1 MLDLR
6 RLRLLKE
13 FAGRGTIAATAAALG
28 YTPSA
33 VSQQL
38 AALEREAGVILLDR
52 TARSA
57 ELTDAGRRL
66 AVHAERILAQVEEAE
81 AELSAA
87 EREPSGR
94 VSVAAFPTAAAAFAP
109 ALARSLRAHPALTLL
124 LRQTQRDEGLNSVR
138 WGEADVALVDDWTG
152 RVADRGAGCS
162 EFYPLVRDPL
172 VLVVPRGHPLAD
184 PAEPVDLRKLSQT
197 SRWMAAPAG
206 EASRQATDQL
216 LAAAGGA
223 PAMPVGVRGAGHH
236 PVAGLPGHRRRRG
249 APAGPGRRRG
259 PGSSANCPART
270 WPATCTRWPGR
281 PACAAPG
288 WPWRWPPCTTAPVT
302 WLPTRTAPAVA
313 ARRRP
318 ADAPAPEVLVSA
330 AIATSW
336 EVRVTALRRGRVAAS
351 ARRDRDL
358 AGGPKSP
365 RNSGRAL
372 PGSRR
377 AGRGEKGESST
388 PSRAEWASYP
398 QAGKAGGGAVPG
410 TEVPVMTR
418 VLAAA
423 CGDLLDRQ
431 DGATSR
437 AQA

>member
-57 ELTDAGRRL
+57 ELTDACCCRL

-152 RVADRGAGCS
+152 LAHRGAGVLQ
-162 EFYPLVRDPL
+162 FYPLVRDPL

-206 EASRQATDQL
+206 KASRQATDQL

-223 PAMPVGVRGAGHH
+223 PAMPWEFEGLGTILSLVSRGIGVAAVPRLRLGR
-236 PVAGLPGHRRRRG
+236 LR
-249 APAGPGRRRG
+249 GPGRG
-259 PGSSANCPART
+259 P
-270 WPATCTRWPGR
+270 
-281 PACAAPG
+281 
-288 WPWRWPPCTTAPVT
+288 
-302 WLPTRTAPAVA
+302 RTARLGHGPRRVRGGPDGQRAPPRGGRGA
-313 ARRRP
+313 AALRRRP
-318 ADAPAPEVLVSA
+318 
-330 AIATSW
+330 
-336 EVRVTALRRGRVAAS
+336 
-351 ARRDRDL
+351 
-358 AGGPKSP
+358 
-365 RNSGRAL
+365 
-372 PGSRR
+372 
-377 AGRGEKGESST
+377 
-388 PSRAEWASYP
+388 
-398 QAGKAGGGAVPG
+398 
-410 TEVPVMTR
+410 
-418 VLAAA
+418 
-423 CGDLLDRQ
+423 
-431 DGATSR
+431 
-437 AQA
+437 